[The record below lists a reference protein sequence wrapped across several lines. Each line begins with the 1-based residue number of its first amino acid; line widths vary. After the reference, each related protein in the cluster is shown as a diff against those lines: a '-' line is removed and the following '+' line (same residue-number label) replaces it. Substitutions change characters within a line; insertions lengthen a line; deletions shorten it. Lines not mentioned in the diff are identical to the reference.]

1 MVLVLLYV
9 HASKDGP
16 IANFYLYTRYGVQKS
31 QGLPTQQM
39 NELMNTDHNACI
51 LVDDRLPFTTE
62 GIVCRVIQATSPD
75 RTKYKELDK
84 EGGRYA
90 TKHYY
95 MPIWD
100 DGELEL
106 CRTLHEARLGVT
118 ITPESIRELVEI
130 AGRVP
135 RYLFGYPDICGGRQR

>member
-9 HASKDGP
+9 HAGKDGP

-62 GIVCRVIQATSPD
+62 GIVCRVIQAISPD
-75 RTKYKELDK
+75 RTKFKELDK
-84 EGGRYA
+84 EGGRY
-90 TKHYY
+90 
-95 MPIWD
+95 
-100 DGELEL
+100 
-106 CRTLHEARLGVT
+106 
-118 ITPESIRELVEI
+118 ITS
-130 AGRVP
+130 P
-135 RYLFGYPDICGGRQR
+135 RAAMRNSEDPQMNANDNVLADFGTYTVH